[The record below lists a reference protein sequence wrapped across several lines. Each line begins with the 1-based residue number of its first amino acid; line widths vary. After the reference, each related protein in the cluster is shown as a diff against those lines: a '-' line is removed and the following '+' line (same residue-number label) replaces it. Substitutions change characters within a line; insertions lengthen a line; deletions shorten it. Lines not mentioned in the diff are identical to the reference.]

1 MFCINCGK
9 QLDKDAKF
17 CTACGTPTTCFEGT
31 PPSPAPSQQ
40 PAQMPQQPAQ
50 PARASK
56 GLGTGAIIGII
67 VGAVAVVAIVV
78 CAVLF
83 LTGVIGGTPAE
94 EEAEQA
100 LSADIMEQGVE
111 ERGADV
117 AESLDEVDEQL
128 AFKGMTKAEASS
140 TLPTGGVNTKD
151 YSASNVLDGDTDT
164 VWCEGDS
171 GDGTGETITLSSDS
185 PQAVSGFRI
194 WSGYHESLHLYD
206 INARPH
212 KIRVTAN
219 GEEVVVKELNDA
231 KLAHQEVKFPEPVV
245 TDSITIEILSVYDGS
260 KYDDCCIS
268 EIKCY

>member
-9 QLDKDAKF
+9 QLDEDAKF
-17 CTACGTPTTCFEGT
+17 CTACGTPTACADDAS
-31 PPSPAPSQQ
+31 PSSVAPQS
-40 PAQMPQQPAQ
+40 P
-50 PARASK
+50 RASK
-56 GLGTGAIIGII
+56 GLSTGAIIGII
-67 VGAVAVVAIVV
+67 VGAVAIVTIVV

-94 EEAEQA
+94 EESEQA
-100 LSADIMEQGVE
+100 SSAGIVQQDAE
-111 ERGADV
+111 ERGADI
-117 AESLDEVDEQL
+117 AESLEKADEQL
-128 AFKGMTKAEASS
+128 AFRGMTKASASS
-140 TLPTGGVNTKD
+140 ILPTGGVNTKD

-185 PQAVSGFRI
+185 PQTVSGFRI
-194 WSGYHESLHLYD
+194 WSGYHESLYLYD

-231 KLAHQEVKFPEPVV
+231 KLAHQEVKFPEPVI

-260 KYDDCCIS
+260 KYNDCCIS
-268 EIKCY
+268 EIRCY